1 MSNKTIKNIIFTLV
15 FPLIMFGYH
24 FIHIMSFIYYIN
36 NCNIIDTEMIFIIY
50 MVLTSPLII
59 SIIYVLIKYDIQKFN
74 YLAKGALYG
83 TVIAT
88 VFPIIYLKSISYGWL
103 NEAIIGLILIY
114 SSIMFV
120 GQVLY
125 YFLLKNL
132 YKKNFENSK
141 KINKYLIF
149 FVIAVYVFGIA
160 HIIIYKMGNAV

>member
-36 NCNIIDTEMIFIIY
+36 NCNIIDTEIIFIIY